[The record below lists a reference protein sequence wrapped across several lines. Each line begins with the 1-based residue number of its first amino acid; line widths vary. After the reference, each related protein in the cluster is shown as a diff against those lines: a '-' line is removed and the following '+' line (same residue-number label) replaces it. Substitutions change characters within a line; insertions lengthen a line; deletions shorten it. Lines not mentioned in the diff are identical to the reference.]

1 MQAHPKTR
9 LDRLA
14 RILEPG
20 GHDDPL
26 ARVVDLSLMALIV
39 LNVVAIVMES
49 VPSIGAR
56 HRELFQAFEVFSVA
70 VFTVEFML
78 RVVCARHV
86 RNAQGQL
93 RYRHTW
99 QFLRSPLAI
108 IDVLAILPFYVSMLF
123 AVDLRFMLALRLLR
137 LFKLT
142 RYSSA
147 MTTLMLVLREEAS
160 AILAALFVLLIV
172 LILTSCGIFLLEH
185 DIQPEAFGS
194 IPAAMWWAMATLTT
208 VGYGDVTPITPLGK
222 LFGGFVTV
230 IGMGMVAL
238 PAGILASGFSSH
250 MHRSEKIY
258 DDALRSAL
266 ADGHISEHEREK
278 LRHLQ
283 EALGI
288 DRDAAEAL
296 LVAARQKPEQLSLQF
311 PVKCPHCGAQL
322 RE

>member
-1 MQAHPKTR
+1 MQNVSNKK

-14 RILEPG
+14 RLLEPG
-20 GHDDPL
+20 GHEDPL
-26 ARVVDLSLMALIV
+26 ARAVDLSLMALIV
-39 LNVVAIVMES
+39 LNVGAIVMES
-49 VPSIGAR
+49 VPSIGAKYR
-56 HRELFQAFEVFSVA
+56 PEFQAFEIFSVA
-70 VFTVEFML
+70 VFSVEFIL

-86 RNAQGQL
+86 RTAQGQF
-93 RYRHTW
+93 RYRHIGE
-99 QFLRSPLAI
+99 FLRSPLAI
-108 IDVLAILPFYVSMLF
+108 IDLLAILPFYLSMLF

-147 MTTLMLVLREEAS
+147 MTTLMLVLKEEAS

-185 DIQPEAFGS
+185 DIQPDAFGS

-208 VGYGDVTPITPLGK
+208 VGYGDVTPVTPIGK

-266 ADGHISEHEREK
+266 ADGHISEREREK
-278 LRHLQ
+278 LRQLQ

-288 DRDAAEAL
+288 DREAAEAL
-296 LVAARQKPEQLSLQF
+296 LTAARQQEDLSLKL
-311 PVKCPHCGAQL
+311 PATCPHCGSRL
-322 RE
+322 HE